1 MLKWEAMGGFR
12 WIAENWVTALNTV
25 GVVGGLFF
33 TAFSLHS
40 ESKTRRFANLLT
52 ITKNH
57 RNIWAD
63 FYRNPG
69 LARVLDTTADL
80 SKNSVTREEEI
91 FVNLVILH
99 TNSVFYATKDELV
112 VKLEGLRRDV
122 WWFFSLPIP
131 QAVWE
136 RAKLVQNDAF
146 VAFVESCRNWK

>member
-1 MLKWEAMGGFR
+1 MGGLR
-12 WIAENWVTALNTV
+12 WMADNWVTALNAV
-25 GVVGGLFF
+25 GVVGGLLF

-40 ESKTRRFANLLT
+40 EAKTRRVANLLT
-52 ITKNH
+52 ITNNH

-69 LARVLDTTADL
+69 LARVLDAAADIT
-80 SKNSVTREEEI
+80 KRPVTREEEI

-131 QAVWE
+131 IAVWE

-146 VAFVESCRNWK
+146 VEFVDSCRNWK

>member
-1 MLKWEAMGGFR
+1 MA
-12 WIAENWVTALNTV
+12 ALNAV

-33 TAFSLHS
+33 TASALRS
-40 ESKTRRFANLLT
+40 EAKTRRVANLLT

-63 FYRNPG
+63 FYRNPE
-69 LARVLDTTADL
+69 LARVLDTAADVA
-80 SKNSVTREEEI
+80 KKPVTREEEI

-99 TNSVFYATKDELV
+99 TNSVFYAMKDELV

-131 QAVWE
+131 MAVWE
-136 RAKLVQNDAF
+136 RAKVVQNDAF
-146 VAFVESCRNWK
+146 VEFIEQCRNWK

>member
-1 MLKWEAMGGFR
+1 MGGLR
-12 WIAENWVTALNTV
+12 WIADNWVTALNAA

-33 TAFSLHS
+33 TACSLHS
-40 ESKTRRFANLLT
+40 EAKTRRVANLLT

-69 LARVLDTTADL
+69 LARVLDTAADVTR
-80 SKNSVTREEEI
+80 KPITREEEI

-122 WWFFSLPIP
+122 WWFLSLPIP
-131 QAVWE
+131 LAAWE

-146 VAFVESCRNWK
+146 VVFVESCLNWK